1 MLIDPWKTIILKLI
15 FLSIL
20 ELNGIDERPY
30 SSSRFYLS
38 ILVSILA
45 LDFEDVP
52 SIGLFRSTVVHNC
65 SNWSKLVH
73 FGPS

>member
-38 ILVSILA
+38 ILVSILD

-52 SIGLFRSTVVHNC
+52 SNTLHRGKWQDEFS
-65 SNWSKLVH
+65 
-73 FGPS
+73 

>member
-1 MLIDPWKTIILKLI
+1 MLIDPWKTLILKSI

-20 ELNGIDERPY
+20 ELNGIDVRPY

-52 SIGLFRSTVVHNC
+52 SSSHYSLEWPKLTTIFRND
-65 SNWSKLVH
+65 
-73 FGPS
+73 FQR